1 MARHYAGAKSAMG
14 WTLSNSADFT
24 LADRSVAVCYFAA
37 MNAAARMGLQYVL
50 LFGAS
55 GVSLPFASLWF
66 RAHGLS
72 GAQIGAL
79 LAAPMLGRV
88 VTGPLLAVWA
98 DGFRTR
104 RAPIALLGLMMAA
117 GYGGA
122 GLIDGFLAK
131 AVLWFIGATAA
142 AALIPL
148 SDVLTLRLAAK
159 EGFTFALP
167 RGGGSVAFVVVN
179 IGMGAVLLGAPVD
192 AIVVWI
198 TLMGLA
204 IAAAGAFILPS
215 EPVGEGA
222 PLRKR
227 DRFRGLGLLL
237 RDPVFMTAI
246 FAVGAV
252 QAAHAFQYGFS
263 ALLWKAQGISEAV
276 TGQLWAFGVVV
287 EVGLMWLFEPW
298 RRRVGIGPL
307 PLLLV
312 GAAAA
317 VVRWT
322 AMAFAPPLWL
332 LWPLQALHALTF
344 AATFLAGVQLVEKL
358 APRDS
363 QTAAQTLSSVLSAGI
378 LIGLATAASGPL
390 YDRFGAGG
398 YAAMAGL
405 SAVGLLAALTLRRRL
420 G

>member
-1 MARHYAGAKSAMG
+1 
-14 WTLSNSADFT
+14 
-24 LADRSVAVCYFAA
+24 

-55 GVSLPFASLWF
+55 GVSLPFAGLWF
-66 RAHGLS
+66 RSQGLS
-72 GAQIGAL
+72 GAEIGAL

-88 VTGPLLAVWA
+88 ATGPLLAVWA

-104 RAPIALLGLMMAA
+104 RAPIALLGLMMAL

-122 GLIDGFLAK
+122 GLLEFFPLRA
-131 AVLWFIGATAA
+131 LCWFIGATAA

-148 SDVLTLRLAAK
+148 SDVLTLRLAARD
-159 EGFTFALP
+159 GFTFALP
-167 RGGGSVAFVVVN
+167 RGCGSVAFVAVN
-179 IGMGAVLLGAPVD
+179 VGMGALLLGAPVD
-192 AIVVWI
+192 VIVVWI
-198 TLMGLA
+198 TVMGLA
-204 IAAAGAFILPS
+204 IALAGALVLPA

-227 DRFRGLGLLL
+227 DRFRGLGRLLK
-237 RDPVFMTAI
+237 DPVFMTAI

-252 QAAHAFQYGFS
+252 QASHAFQYGFS

-287 EVGLMWLFEPW
+287 EVALMWLFEPW
-298 RRRVGIGPL
+298 RRKAGIGPW
-307 PLLLV
+307 LLLV
-312 GAAAA
+312 VGAAGA

-332 LWPLQALHALTF
+332 LWPLQGLHALSF
-344 AATFLAGVQLVEKL
+344 AATFLAGVQIVERL

-363 QTAAQTLSSVLSAGI
+363 QTAAQTLSSVLSAGV
-378 LIGLATAASGPL
+378 LIGIATALSGEL
-390 YDRFGAGG
+390 YDRFGAAG
-398 YAAMAGL
+398 YGAMAVM
-405 SAVGLLAALTLRRRL
+405 SAAGLLAALTLRRKL
-420 G
+420 A

>member
-1 MARHYAGAKSAMG
+1 
-14 WTLSNSADFT
+14 
-24 LADRSVAVCYFAA
+24 

-55 GVSLPFASLWF
+55 GVTLPFAGLWF
-66 RAHGLS
+66 RAQGLT
-72 GAQIGAL
+72 GAQIGVL

-104 RAPIALLGLMMAA
+104 RAPIALLGLVMAL

-122 GLIDGFLAK
+122 GLIDVF
-131 AVLWFIGATAA
+131 AVQAVCWFVGATAA

-148 SDVLTLRLAAK
+148 SDVLTLRLAARD
-159 EGFTFALP
+159 GFTFALP
-167 RGGGSVAFVVVN
+167 RGCGSAAFVAVN
-179 IGMGAVLLGAPVD
+179 VGMGALLLNAPVD
-192 AIVVWI
+192 VIVIWI
-198 TLMGLA
+198 TAMGLGIA
-204 IAAAGAFILPS
+204 IIAALVLPR
-215 EPVGEGA
+215 EPVGDGA
-222 PLRKR
+222 PLQGMA
-227 DRFRGLGLLL
+227 RFQGLGRLLA
-237 RDPVFMTAI
+237 DPVFMTAI

-252 QAAHAFQYGFS
+252 QGAHAFQYGFS

-287 EVGLMWLFEPW
+287 EVALMWLVEPW
-298 RRRVGIGPL
+298 RRRVGIGPWT
-307 PLLLV
+307 LLV
-312 GAAAA
+312 IGAAAA
-317 VVRWT
+317 ILRWT

-344 AATFLAGVQLVEKL
+344 AATFLAGVQIVEKL

-363 QTAAQTLSSVLSAGI
+363 QTAAQTLSSVLSAGV
-378 LIGLATAASGPL
+378 LIGVATAVSGPL

-398 YAAMAGL
+398 YAAMAVM
-405 SAVGLLAALTLRRRL
+405 SAAGLLAALSLRRRL
-420 G
+420 A